1 MDWQLELLTW
11 IQSFKTPL
19 LDTFFVIVTAS
30 AEEFFFIAVAAWFM
44 WCQNKKLAQRV
55 GFAFLTSTVVNPT
68 LKELFAVERPIGA
81 EGVESLRVETAP
93 GYSFPS
99 GHTQSATSFWFAAAL
114 GIKKNWIKILAAI
127 MITLV
132 AFSRLYLGVH
142 WFTDVIAGVFFGLL
156 WVFLI
161 DRFYSYCENNNKFGY
176 LWVVILPFFVAFY
189 FYPDNKP
196 LIVSFG
202 ASIGFLAGLQLEQK
216 FLRFSV
222 NGVLWQKL
230 VRFVLGLLVLLLIK
244 SGLKP
249 LLPFSDA
256 INDLIRYGC
265 IGLWITAGAPW
276 LFQLIK
282 PLNAV
287 D

>member
-1 MDWQLELLTW
+1 MEWQLELLTW
-11 IQSFKTPL
+11 IQSFKTPI
-19 LDTFFVIVTAS
+19 LDAFFLVVTAS
-30 AEEFFFIAVAAWFM
+30 AEEFFFIAAAAWFM
-44 WCQNKKLAQRV
+44 WCQNKQLAQRV
-55 GFAFLTSTVVNPT
+55 GFAFLTSTVFNPT

-81 EGVESLRVETAP
+81 YGIESMRVETAP

-114 GIKKNWIKILAAI
+114 GIKANWIRILAVV
-127 MITLV
+127 MISLV

-156 WVFLI
+156 WVFAI
-161 DRFYSYCENNNKFGY
+161 DRFYSYCVKNNKLSL
-176 LWVVILPFFVAFY
+176 LWLVLLPFTIAY
-189 FYPDNKP
+189 LLYPENKP

-202 ASIGFLAGLQLEQK
+202 ASIGFLAGIQLEH
-216 FLRFSV
+216 RFIQFNV
-222 NGVLWQKL
+222 QGALWKKL
-230 VRFVLGLLVLLLIK
+230 VRFAIGLLILLLIK

-249 LLPFSDA
+249 ILPFNEA
-256 INDLIRYGC
+256 LNDLIRYTC

-276 LFQLIK
+276 LFQHIK
-282 PLNAV
+282 PLN